1 MASFDWKSVVGAV
14 APTIGTALGGPLGGM
29 AAQAVVSALGLK
41 AEAKEADIARAVAA
55 ATPDQ
60 LLAIKQAEIE
70 FAKRMRELDI
80 DLERI
85 AAGDRNSARQREV
98 QTRDWM
104 PRVLALLIIAG
115 FLATVFGV
123 LSGHVEGLKDPIMST
138 TVGTII
144 GFVSAK
150 AEQVI
155 AYYFGSSAGSRAKD
169 ATIAAG
175 GK

>member
-1 MASFDWKSVVGAV
+1 MASFDWRGIVGAV

-29 AAQAVVSALGLK
+29 AAQAITGALGIK
-41 AEAKEADIARAVAA
+41 ADAKEGDIARAVAA

-60 LLAIKQAEIE
+60 LLAIKKAEIE
-70 FAKRMRELDI
+70 FNARMRELDI

-85 AAGDRNSARQREV
+85 AADDRNSARQREV

-104 PRVLALLIIAG
+104 PRVLALLVVAG
-115 FLATVFGV
+115 FLATIAAV
-123 LSGHVEGLKDPIMST
+123 LSGHVEGLRDPIMST
-138 TVGTII
+138 TVGTVI

-169 ATIAAG
+169 NLIAS
-175 GK
+175 K